1 MYPSDSVELHVTIW
15 DCKQTNFFKQRLQTN
30 FKISVQPQS
39 AYPESEFSFNTSM
52 FSIPELQYKI
62 LPDLE
67 TKLTGYKIEQTF
79 SLLDNRD
86 VIIKMT

>member
-1 MYPSDSVELHVTIW
+1 MENKL
-15 DCKQTNFFKQRLQTN
+15 
-30 FKISVQPQS
+30 
-39 AYPESEFSFNTSM
+39 
-52 FSIPELQYKI
+52 FSIAELQHKI

-79 SLLDNRD
+79 RLLDNRD

>member
-1 MYPSDSVELHVTIW
+1 MMYPSDSVELHVTIW
-15 DCKQTNFFKQRLQTN
+15 DCKQTNKTN

-52 FSIPELQYKI
+52 FPIPELQYKI

-67 TKLTGYKIEQTF
+67 TKLTGYKIEQIF